1 MKNSAILINIS
12 RGGIINQ
19 DDLVEALDTKEIYAA
34 GLDVMVPEPL
44 PTDHPLAKL
53 DNCVLLPHLGSAE
66 IETRQTMAL
75 MTVNNIITA
84 LKGDTMP
91 AEY

>member
-1 MKNSAILINIS
+1 
-12 RGGIINQ
+12 
-19 DDLVEALDTKEIYAA
+19 
-34 GLDVMVPEPL
+34 MVPEPL